1 MPKQVQIR
9 RANNATQ
16 SVRTFV
22 TGELDYDTT
31 NKRLS
36 LHDGLT
42 AGGTPHL
49 NAFDQ
54 AKDTYGYAAA
64 TGTNALTL
72 DLALAPSAL
81 VSGLRVN
88 FKAENTNTGAVTL
101 NVNSLGATTV
111 KKKNVFAGSLS
122 AMDAGDIIQNGMYS
136 AVYNGTDFIIESI
149 DSGGIETVNQSDL
162 NTSLGSVSAVNT
174 PYVRLTLPGGLYGF
188 YPQMRQTSLNAH
200 TYCVFA
206 GGVDTPLTDTSDKLR
221 PEQNALT
228 TGYISQ
234 ISAGAS
240 TGNVDIQQRYI
251 TSSPPFDLG
260 DGECAGFMFAMVDKA
275 GNIKATYI
283 ADVPPWAYNG
293 PTDIRGKYCSLRK
306 KKMQRVAKKQTI
318 EQILDGAP
326 LEYEL
331 KEVTQEIKNAD
342 MGLIPHPFNAPDK
355 DHTIVLIDP
364 MDVRIANI
372 IASQNAGDTAIEDA
386 ISEGKIKIDNSKL
399 KRACPKGVTV
409 HKIRI

>member
-42 AGGTPHL
+42 AGGVPHL

-54 AKDTYGYAAA
+54 AKNTYGYAAA

-72 DLALAPSAL
+72 DLAVAPSAL

-111 KKKNVFAGSLS
+111 KKKDVFAGSLS

-149 DSGGIETVNQSDL
+149 DSGGIETVSQSDL
-162 NTSLGSVSAVNT
+162 NTSLGSVSTTSTVGVA
-174 PYVRLTLPGGLYGF
+174 LTLPGGVYGF
-188 YPQMRQTSLNAH
+188 YPQIRSNLSGIGSQGQHQFYIQQSSLYTSTTFTTNI
-200 TYCVFA
+200 FA
-206 GGVDTPLTDTSDKLR
+206 IAGSGST
-221 PEQNALT
+221 ALT
-228 TGYISQ
+228 
-234 ISAGAS
+234 
-240 TGNVDIQQRYI
+240 QQRYV

-293 PTDIRGKYCSLRK
+293 PTDIRGKYCPLRK

-342 MGLIPHPFNAPDK
+342 IGLIPHPFNAPDK

-364 MDVRIANI
+364 MDVRIANM
-372 IASQNAGDTAIEDA
+372 IASQNAGDTAIQDA

-399 KRACPKGVTV
+399 KRACPKGVSV